1 MYFQNRFVDFQG
13 KVKEGGMMGV
23 VDPSQMMSTSYGE
36 IDMSTSDSLSLGGS
50 LGQKGDFDRRK
61 KKK

>member
-1 MYFQNRFVDFQG
+1 
-13 KVKEGGMMGV
+13 MMGV

>member
-1 MYFQNRFVDFQG
+1 
-13 KVKEGGMMGV
+13 MMGV

-36 IDMSTSDSLSLGGS
+36 MDMNASDTLSLGGS
-50 LGQKGDFDRRK
+50 IGQKGDFDRRK